1 MDSTEK
7 ELSDAA
13 DPYPAIDTLVPD
25 QYIGARFDHYLV
37 NCYPEIS
44 RAKIISSIRS
54 GSFLV
59 NGESAKNSY
68 KLKRDDRVT
77 GKPEKVPALEVIGE
91 KIDFPVL
98 FEDDHFLVISKP
110 PGLVVHPGSGNFTG
124 TLVNGLVHYCH
135 SISTVGDPVRP
146 GIVHRLDKDTS
157 GIMVVAKSEECHRK
171 LVSAFSER
179 ELTKEY
185 TALVHGR
192 MNDYEGRLV
201 ASIGRHPVNRQ
212 KMAIKEIGG
221 KYAATSWQIRGEV
234 KGPYTFLR
242 VLIETGR
249 THQIRVH
256 MAHLGHPVV
265 GDSLYGSGRN
275 NNPFPRQML
284 HASRLGFDH
293 PITGRKMRF
302 EAPLWPDMAEIV
314 SAMLISADE
323 EDAE

>member
-7 ELSDAA
+7 SLSDTT
-13 DPYPAIDTLVPD
+13 DPYPVIDTSVPG
-25 QYIGARFDHYLV
+25 QYVGARLDHYLV

-59 NGESAKNSY
+59 NGELVKNSY
-68 KLKRDDRVT
+68 KLKGGDRVT
-77 GKPEKVPALEVIGE
+77 GTPEKPPTLEIIGE
-91 KIDFPVL
+91 EIEFPVI
-98 FEDDHFLVISKP
+98 FEDEHLLVISKP

-124 TLVNGLVHYCH
+124 TLVNGLVHYCRD
-135 SISTVGDPVRP
+135 ISGVGDPVRP

-192 MNDYEGRLV
+192 MNDFEGRLV

-212 KMAIKEIGG
+212 KMAVKEIGG
-221 KYAATSWQIRGEV
+221 KYAATSWQIKEEV
-234 KGPYTFLR
+234 EGPYTFLR

-256 MAHLGHPVV
+256 MAHLGHPVA

-275 NNPFPRQML
+275 NSPFPRQML
-284 HASRLGFDH
+284 HASRLGFSH

-314 SAMLISADE
+314 SSMLVVVDE
-323 EDAE
+323 EDAG